1 MAAGGLRPDLTLVL
15 TLDAEESARRA
26 AARDGGR
33 PDRFGARDAAFHRR
47 IDAAFQARLKA
58 EPVRCR
64 AWDVSGSA
72 AEMAGA
78 VHRRDAPPTQM
89 TSRTA
94 QRTGQGDALR
104 GEQA

>member
-47 IDAAFQARLKA
+47 IDAAFQARSKA
-58 EPVRCR
+58 EPVRCPH
-64 AWDVSGSA
+64 V
-72 AEMAGA
+72 
-78 VHRRDAPPTQM
+78 DAPG
-89 TSRTA
+89 SEEEVAGRI
-94 QRTGQGDALR
+94 RALAAPLR
-104 GEQA
+104 HVACPPLERAGVQ